1 MVKTQ
6 ECALNPQQH
15 PFEAGSLFVPVPEDQ
30 LVAHLTAG
38 DPAATERPVV
48 FQVRP
53 VTYNSPLL
61 VKRPRPVMRTRTGT
75 AARTVPKLRSGNG
88 SKTRGKQNTVPK
100 MRVRTGTGSKSGL
113 GSRTVPK
120 LRSKNGSKTKAK
132 HNTVPKIRVRTVP
145 KLRSRIGAKH
155 NTKPKMRVRPGTG
168 IKSGSGSRTVPK
180 LRSGIGLRD
189 GAKLPLHVPIP
200 KGQIVAH
207 LEASDHKSS
216 MKHSSGVGSKSGLWP
231 RTLPKMRPGT
241 GSKAGA
247 KGPTVPVMRTSERAG
262 SKSGSKSRPVPTM
275 RLWNGSVGPKKAVE
289 NPRPKVVDEIGPP
302 EAYRL
307 RLPMN
312 SLSNNLKQWANIQ
325 GLTRNRNRAVYLD
338 LS

>member
-1 MVKTQ
+1 M
-6 ECALNPQQH
+6 NPHQN
-15 PFEAGSLFVPVPEDQ
+15 PKGPGSLFVPVAKDQ
-30 LVAHLTAG
+30 IVAHLTAG
-38 DPAATERPVV
+38 DPEATERP
-48 FQVRP
+48 FTFKVRP

-61 VKRPRPVMRTRTGT
+61 VKRPRPAMRTRTGT
-75 AARTVPKLRSGNG
+75 GSRTVPKLRSRNG

-100 MRVRTGTGSKSGL
+100 MRVRTGTDIKAGL
-113 GSRTVPK
+113 VPK
-120 LRSKNGSKTKAK
+120 LRTSNGSKAKAK
-132 HNTVPKIRVRTVP
+132 HNNVPKMRVRTVP

-155 NTKPKMRVRPGTG
+155 NTQPKMRVRPGTG
-168 IKSGSGSRTVPK
+168 TKSGSGSRTVPK

-207 LEASDHKSS
+207 LEASDHRSG
-216 MKHSSGVGSKSGLWP
+216 MKQSSGMGSKSGLWP
-231 RTLPKMRPGT
+231 RTVPTMRPGT
-241 GSKAGA
+241 GSKAAA
-247 KGPTVPVMRTSERAG
+247 KGGTVPVIRTSEWAG
-262 SKSGSKSRPVPTM
+262 SGPKSRPVPTM

-289 NPRPKVVDEIGPP
+289 NPRPEVVDEIGPP

-312 SLSNNLKQWANIQ
+312 SLSNNLKQWATIQ
-325 GLTRNRNRAVYLD
+325 GLTRNRKGQVYLD